1 MSDMG
6 TFARSANMAAAII
19 SGQDT
24 SNDDVRTVAATAA
37 DLTEALYKAQTKLI
51 GDLGITE
58 DKYDSGARSKNT
70 GQPRGNS
77 QGSGSSGYGLTDAQR
92 AKAGAA
98 IDKLGDDTPYTL
110 DDLEQMSSAG
120 GRTSERSNAIGK
132 IFEAAYGGN

>member
-77 QGSGSSGYGLTDAQR
+77 QGSGSSGYGLTDKQR
-92 AKAGAA
+92 SSVGSA
-98 IDKLGDDTPYTL
+98 INKLGDETPYTL
-110 DDLEQMSSAG
+110 EDLEAMSTDG
-120 GRTSERSNAIGK
+120 GRDSERSLAIGK
-132 IFEAAYGGN
+132 VFDAAYGGN